1 MNYRRRDA
9 KDYAREH
16 FKGIWAAALTPF
28 APDLAVDEAGL
39 RRNLRHWIDDLGID
53 GVFVCGKQGEF
64 FSMSVAERK
73 RSFDIAVEE
82 LGGHRTILSCSD
94 QNLDTVID
102 LAKHAQ
108 AIGADYIVVHAP
120 VLHFSHKQ
128 DDTLYQ
134 YYQSISEQVEIGIA
148 LWSHPDSG
156 YLMSPELCARV
167 ADIPNVVAIKYSVPR
182 DMYARLTRLAGDKI
196 LVSTASEEEWF
207 DNIVELGW
215 RLYLCSSPPYLLQ
228 TKADRRMREYTDLAF
243 RGEIARA
250 KAVRDSLDPVRAALR
265 RTRPAEKFH
274 AHSKCWQE
282 LLGQA
287 GGAVRRP
294 LLELTQAERD
304 ATRRAFE
311 LPPETR
317 RAQPTLVGGLIEGGD
332 MRRLHAFNFQN
343 WINQNQHL
351 LKPPVGN
358 KKVFEDGEMTV
369 QVVGGPNERTDYHDD
384 PVEEFFYQLKGDML
398 LKVVDNGNFYD
409 VPIREG
415 EVFLL
420 PAHVRHSPQR
430 PQEGS
435 VGLVVEAARPDE
447 LDAFE
452 WYCFDCR
459 ALVHRIEVKVEHLVK
474 DLPPLYEAFYAD
486 EKARK
491 CKNCGAIHPG
501 KRPPPGWVKI

>member
-28 APDLAVDEAGL
+28 APDSAIDEAGL
-39 RRNLRHWIDDLGID
+39 RRNLRHWTDDLGID
-53 GVFVCGKQGEF
+53 GVFVSGKQGEF

-73 RSFDIAVEE
+73 RTFEIAVDEI
-82 LGGHRTILSCSD
+82 GGSRTILSCSD

-120 VLHFSHKQ
+120 VLHFSHEQ

-182 DMYARLTRLAGDKI
+182 DMYVRLTRLAADKI

-215 RLYLCSSPPYLLQ
+215 RLYLCSSPPYLFQ
-228 TKADRRMREYTDLAF
+228 TKVDRRMRDYTDLAF
-243 RGEIARA
+243 AGEVGKA
-250 KAVRDSLDPVRAALR
+250 KVIRDSLNPVREAFR
-265 RTRPAEKFH
+265 RTRPAEKPPS
-274 AHSKCWQE
+274 HSKYWQE
-282 LLGQA
+282 LMGQT

-304 ATRRAFE
+304 ATHRAFE
-311 LPPETR
+311 SC
-317 RAQPTLVGGLIEGGD
+317 GL
-332 MRRLHAFNFQN
+332 RLGA
-343 WINQNQHL
+343 
-351 LKPPVGN
+351 PS
-358 KKVFEDGEMTV
+358 
-369 QVVGGPNERTDYHDD
+369 ER
-384 PVEEFFYQLKGDML
+384 P
-398 LKVVDNGNFYD
+398 
-409 VPIREG
+409 
-415 EVFLL
+415 
-420 PAHVRHSPQR
+420 
-430 PQEGS
+430 
-435 VGLVVEAARPDE
+435 
-447 LDAFE
+447 
-452 WYCFDCR
+452 
-459 ALVHRIEVKVEHLVK
+459 
-474 DLPPLYEAFYAD
+474 
-486 EKARK
+486 
-491 CKNCGAIHPG
+491 
-501 KRPPPGWVKI
+501 